1 MVERKLTH
9 RMENDTNK
17 NDTKESDT
25 YRNSR
30 KENDINQN
38 DTKEDVICHL
48 ELLLQFVSQPQVV
61 SPVRIH
67 HILKP
72 FTSHIYVSLIN
83 YCILQICHRWVKL
96 KATEE
101 SDTFK

>member
-25 YRNSR
+25 NQNGRM
-30 KENDINQN
+30 ENDTNQN
-38 DTKEDVICHL
+38 DRKEDVICHL
-48 ELLLQFVSQPQVV
+48 ELLFQFVSQPQVV
-61 SPVRIH
+61 SPVRIY
-67 HILKP
+67 HILKQ
-72 FTSHIYVSLIN
+72 FTSHIYASLIN